1 MNTQIH
7 YLYRD
12 ASNYKAHHEIIV
24 HGKITFADIT
34 PHLESGEFFIPSQ
47 VGLPDLQSQL
57 GKPTDDDHAWHHLTP
72 DDFIPTSAPP
82 TVKLTACG
90 LRNRFRRAHAAGWD
104 ISTAMAR
111 NGIKLSDRDWEQLRI
126 LFAKA
131 GCDIPADYARNLL
144 SR

>member
-1 MNTQIH
+1 MNTCIH

-24 HGKITFADIT
+24 RGVITFAEIAPCLD
-34 PHLESGEFFIPSQ
+34 SGEFFIPSQ

-57 GKPTDDDHAWHHLTP
+57 GKPTDDDHVWHHLTP
-72 DDFIPTSAPP
+72 EDFTPTPEPP

-90 LRNRFRRAHAAGWD
+90 LRSRFRRAHATGWD
-104 ISTAMAR
+104 ISAAMDR
-111 NGIKLSDRDWEQLRI
+111 NGLELSARDIEQLQA

-131 GCDIPADYARNLL
+131 GYEIPVDYARNLL